1 MILIFFLQ
9 YFNYFGEVILS
20 PLIYLFEMKYFSG
33 EKNNQNQNPRL
44 HYLIKLKYEKQK
56 IPNSLR
62 GSLSCLEF
70 RGSQKEYAVQYDMH
84 E

>member
-20 PLIYLFEMKYFSG
+20 PLIYFYYEIFFG

-44 HYLIKLKYEKQK
+44 I
-56 IPNSLR
+56 I
-62 GSLSCLEF
+62 
-70 RGSQKEYAVQYDMH
+70 
-84 E
+84 